1 MEGLKTNVVN
11 RLYYGDFDMPKEG
24 TRCRLKLEA
33 ESKTAALLKARD
45 IALEKGWRIRGIVY
59 QDQPFAGSV
68 QEGKS

>member
-1 MEGLKTNVVN
+1 MEGLKTNVVK

-45 IALEKGWRIRGIVY
+45 IAVEKGWRIKGIVY
-59 QDQPFAGSV
+59 RDAPAAYVS
-68 QEGKS
+68 QEVNG